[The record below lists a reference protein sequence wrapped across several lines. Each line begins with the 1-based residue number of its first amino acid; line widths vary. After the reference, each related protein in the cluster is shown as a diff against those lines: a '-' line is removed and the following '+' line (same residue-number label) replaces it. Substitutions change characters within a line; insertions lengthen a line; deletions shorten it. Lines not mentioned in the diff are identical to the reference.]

1 MRRLVSILLAVCL
14 LCALGAAAAENMRS
28 FFFGEAMSPET
39 DALLN
44 TDPFLLPV
52 SGSASPFDTYYGGF
66 NTITGGTSGTDGRD
80 GWYYRTWGK

>member
-39 DALLN
+39 DALL

-52 SGSASPFDTYYGGF
+52 SGGASPFDTYYGGF

-80 GWYYRTWGK
+80 GWYYRTLGK